1 MPKDI
6 RRSLDI
12 FVIAALTVLI
22 VALAIS
28 QAVMNQSLILEIIL
42 VLAIL
47 GITIKAWTEL
57 EKNRSKDSSQKCK
70 TEKNKLSELTAFF
83 RPPQKKIKE
92 KIIMDME
99 KKLNKPSC

>member
-1 MPKDI
+1 MILLALIYFFVMPKDI

-57 EKNRSKDSSQKCK
+57 EKIGPKIRRRNVKR
-70 TEKNKLSELTAFF
+70 
-83 RPPQKKIKE
+83 KK
-92 KIIMDME
+92 
-99 KKLNKPSC
+99 